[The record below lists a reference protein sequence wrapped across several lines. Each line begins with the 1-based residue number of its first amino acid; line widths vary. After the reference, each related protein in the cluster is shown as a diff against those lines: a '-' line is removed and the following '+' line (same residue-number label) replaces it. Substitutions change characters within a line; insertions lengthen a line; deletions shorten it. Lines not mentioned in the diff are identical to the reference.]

1 MQSWLANFDRASKL
15 LLHVHSEVQIYGILY
30 ALNSFKGD
38 LLTFLKTWH
47 QLENNIFKHLI
58 RPTGTN
64 GAKDINGVKRNRGIC
79 FAAYVGKEKK
89 LNNLSVL
96 SS

>member
-64 GAKDINGVKRNRGIC
+64 GAKRHKWC
-79 FAAYVGKEKK
+79 EKK
-89 LNNLSVL
+89 SRNLFCCLRREGEKVK
-96 SS
+96 